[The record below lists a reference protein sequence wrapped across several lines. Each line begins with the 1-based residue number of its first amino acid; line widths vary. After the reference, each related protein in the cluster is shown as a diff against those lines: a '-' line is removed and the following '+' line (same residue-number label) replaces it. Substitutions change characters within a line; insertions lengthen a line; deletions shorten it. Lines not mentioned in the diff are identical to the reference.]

1 MKFEVLHFQREPDVQ
16 NVRRLK
22 KLFEKTGYDLLDV
35 RNHVPVVID
44 AQSLTA
50 ATDRAGI
57 QAHELPKSQAGAYAK
72 LNFPPDF
79 QLQCLHGVDRVQAAS
94 QLLPGGDQRLVVDLY
109 LDGALLY
116 STLPLQKTKKCS
128 RREL

>member
-1 MKFEVLHFQREPDVQ
+1 M
-16 NVRRLK
+16 
-22 KLFEKTGYDLLDV
+22 
-35 RNHVPVVID
+35 PVAIWV
-44 AQSLTA
+44 
-50 ATDRAGI
+50 RAGI
-57 QAHELPKSQAGAYAK
+57 QAHELPKSHAGAYAK
-72 LNFPPDF
+72 LNFPPGF